1 MSSNILITIACIAQL
16 ISIQLIDE
24 YFEKKRWKEFDEW
37 ASENL
42 LVKGTMRKRQCVAVA
57 RTHTK

>member
-1 MSSNILITIACIAQL
+1 MSSNILITIVCLAQL
-16 ISIQLIDE
+16 IIIQLIDE
-24 YFEKKRWKEFDEW
+24 YFEKKRWKEFDEC

-42 LVKGTMRKRQCVAVA
+42 LVKGTMRKRQLVAVV